1 MIVVTGAGGFIGS
14 RLVKF
19 FNKHGVENII
29 AVDDFNQS
37 QKKRLIDETIVHSKL
52 DRSIFREWLEVNYDE
67 IDIIY
72 HLGARTDTSE
82 MNSEIFDELNLEYS
96 KDIWKICSKYDIP
109 LIYAS
114 SAATYGDGEYG
125 FSDINEYISGY
136 KPLNPYGQSKQDFD
150 VWAITQDT
158 EPTYWA
164 GIKFF
169 NVFGYGE
176 YNKGRMASVVHHGM
190 KQIQE
195 TGKLKLFKSHRD
207 DYDDGHQ
214 SRDFIWVEDAVRV
227 LADFYSNMEYLEPR
241 GLYNLGTGQAR
252 TFLDLGKAI
261 FAAMNLEPNIEFID
275 TPIDIRDKY
284 QYFTQAEMIKLDK
297 LGIDVRFSTLE
308 EAVKKYVNRVV

>member
-14 RLVKF
+14 RLVKY
-19 FNKHGVENII
+19 FNRHGQFNII
-29 AVDDFNQS
+29 VVDDFDQEL
-37 QKKRLIDETIVHSKL
+37 KRELIDESIVHLKL
-52 DRSIFREWLEVNYDE
+52 HRDLFIEWLEHHHNEVDVV
-67 IDIIY
+67 Y

-82 MNSEIFDELNLEYS
+82 MNSQIFDKLNLRYS
-96 KDIWKICSKYDIP
+96 KDVWNICSEYDIP

-114 SAATYGDGEYG
+114 SAATYGDGEHG
-125 FSDINEYISGY
+125 FSDKNEYISSY

-150 VWAITQDT
+150 VWALTNDK

-176 YNKGRMASVVHHGM
+176 YNKGRMASVVYHGM
-190 KQIQE
+190 KQIKE

-207 DYDDGHQ
+207 DYEDGHQ
-214 SRDFIWVEDAVRV
+214 SRDFIWVEDVVRV
-227 LADFYSNMEYLEPR
+227 LADFYPNMEYLQPR

-252 TFLDLGKAI
+252 TFLDLGNAI
-261 FAAMNLEPNIEFID
+261 FSAMGLEPNIEFID

-284 QYFTQAEMIKLDK
+284 QYFTEAKMNKLDD

-308 EAVKKYVNRVV
+308 DAVKEYVKTVM